1 MGNLL
6 VPHLLFKTAT
16 LFFVHHPLWP
26 KFFFFI
32 ILSYITYVTRGQG
45 RVGVLVLHLVV
56 STSAYIFSLGS
67 FQHLPLSASALTLG
81 FTPTPVIFF
90 SSRLRSSFPM
100 GRARLQMCI
109 NARLSLTS
117 APCASFSTRLDVASQ
132 TKTWRRVHLSPLCLS
147 F

>member
-6 VPHLLFKTAT
+6 VLHLLFKTAT
-16 LFFVHHPLWP
+16 LFLSTICFVQSSFFHHPY
-26 KFFFFI
+26 I
-32 ILSYITYVTRGQG
+32 SYITGGQG
-45 RVGVLVLHLVV
+45 RVEVLFLHLVV

-67 FQHLPLSASALTLG
+67 FQHLPLSSSALTLG

-90 SSRLRSSFPM
+90 SSWLHSSFPM

-117 APCASFSTRLDVASQ
+117 ASCASFSTS
-132 TKTWRRVHLSPLCLS
+132 RVKLKHGVGHIYRHFVCL
-147 F
+147 FNI